1 MRIEPIPIGT
11 GKGCA
16 AALLV
21 IGLEALQLVGQRD
34 IAPPLV
40 GVGIR
45 SRKPDHQSLLIEA
58 ARRPGRVSLNDKH
71 VVVALERTDLLQQQV
86 AAKQIVERY
95 QVSGVASKQF
105 GHDHV
110 SVVAVAQRVA
120 TIGHLGFFT
129 IEVTVGARLRSPTTI
144 VDLGQAPDHP
154 RVAVVG
160 REGESLHGSA
170 LGKGHVAQSPI
181 EVIHAVD
188 DEQRR
193 RGSYLLKGSQIVM
206 WEAQQRI
213 GQLAL
218 LGLDEIVEEELGLSR
233 IFLTLHHVG
242 DTLPVAEIV
251 FVVDSPVLFHSGK
264 TVATTAN
271 QTGC

>member
-95 QVSGVASKQF
+95 QVFRVASKKF

-129 IEVTVGARLRSPTTI
+129 IEFTVGARLRSPTTI
-144 VDLGQAPDHP
+144 GHGVVEQSQKLVGSRTIARHQVDLGQAPDHP

-170 LGKGHVAQSPI
+170 LGKGHVA
-181 EVIHAVD
+181 
-188 DEQRR
+188 
-193 RGSYLLKGSQIVM
+193 
-206 WEAQQRI
+206 
-213 GQLAL
+213 
-218 LGLDEIVEEELGLSR
+218 
-233 IFLTLHHVG
+233 
-242 DTLPVAEIV
+242 
-251 FVVDSPVLFHSGK
+251 
-264 TVATTAN
+264 
-271 QTGC
+271 